1 MSDCVRS
8 GFCCKQGTC
17 PFGIWDQATHQCAH
31 LIGDTVGEYACGI
44 YDEIIKHPDAVFS
57 PAFGAGCSAA
67 LNSDRLLMLS
77 RKHDDLCN
85 YCCEEDHEICFEFKP
100 NSDCVCCA
108 DTVRLNSK
116 LIT

>member
-17 PFGIWDQATHQCAH
+17 PFGIWDRATHQCAH

-67 LNSDRLLMLS
+67 LNSDRLL
-77 RKHDDLCN
+77 
-85 YCCEEDHEICFEFKP
+85 
-100 NSDCVCCA
+100 
-108 DTVRLNSK
+108 